1 MLVSL
6 FDKASG
12 VFSRRWIMGRRVVLD
27 LSQATEPRIAV
38 VKLPC
43 DGSFHFAIK
52 RISGGAASALVLVSR
67 SGEEVLAEFADPLA
81 AAHALKKIKV
91 GILRPFKK
99 IVLGALGVI
108 VIVMAFDLAAMP
120 RSERLASAPQAGPS
134 SARMGSLAIPG
145 SAAQGFGAPPPA
157 QAPRQS
163 SPEADAAI
171 RMLGGK

>member
-12 VFSRRWIMGRRVVLD
+12 FFSRRWIMGRRVALD

-43 DGSFHFAIK
+43 EGSFHFAIK
-52 RISGGAASALVLVSR
+52 RLPGGAASALVLASI
-67 SGEEVLAEFADPLA
+67 SGEEVIAEFADPLA

-99 IVLGALGVI
+99 IVLAALGVI
-108 VIVMAFDLAAMP
+108 VIVMAFDLAAIP
-120 RSERLASAPQAGPS
+120 RSERMAS
-134 SARMGSLAIPG
+134 SAQPASPARTGSLSLPVPG
-145 SAAQGFGAPPPA
+145 SQGFGAPPPV